1 MTSKTI
7 ASRYARALLNTALPN
22 KVDKIRQD
30 LQATLAIYQAGTD
43 LPGILRHPMVPQS
56 AKKEIL
62 TQILKDKVDALL
74 IHFLE
79 TLITKR
85 RINIL
90 PDIVEMYNLLAD
102 ESLGIVKARVRT
114 PFPISE
120 PQQAIIKDK
129 LARLT
134 GKRVIMDIE
143 IKPALLGGLA
153 VKIGDRVM
161 DGSVQARLRDLK
173 EKLLEKIQMKV

>member
-7 ASRYARALLNTALPN
+7 AARYARALLSSALPD

-30 LQATLAIYQAGTD
+30 LQTTLAIYQAGTD
-43 LPGILRHPMVPQS
+43 LPGILRHPQIS
-56 AKKEIL
+56 QDAKKEIL

-102 ESLGIVKARVRT
+102 ESLGIIKAKVRT
-114 PFPISE
+114 PFPIPES
-120 PQQAIIKDK
+120 QQAIIKDK

-134 GKRVIMDIE
+134 KKQVIINIE
-143 IKPALLGGLA
+143 IKPELLGGLA
-153 VKIGDRVM
+153 IKIGDRVM
-161 DGSVQARLRDLK
+161 DGSVQTRLRDLK
-173 EKLLEKIQMKV
+173 EKLLEKA

>member
-7 ASRYARALLNTALPN
+7 ASRYARALLNTALPG

-30 LQATLAIYQAGTD
+30 LQATLAIYQSGTE
-43 LPGILRHPMVPQS
+43 LPGILRHPMIPQNS
-56 AKKEIL
+56 KKEIL
-62 TQILKDKVDALL
+62 AQILKGQVDELL

-79 TLITKR
+79 ALITKR
-85 RINIL
+85 RIGIL

-161 DGSVQARLRDLK
+161 DGSVQTRLRDLK
-173 EKLLEKIQMKV
+173 EKLLQKA

>member
-7 ASRYARALLNTALPN
+7 ASRYARALLNSALPN

-30 LQATLAIYQAGTD
+30 LQATLAIYQSGAE
-43 LPGILRHPMVPQS
+43 LPGILRHPMIPQS
-56 AKKEIL
+56 SKKAIL
-62 TQILKDKVDALL
+62 TQILKGQVDELI
-74 IHFLE
+74 IHFIE

-85 RINIL
+85 RISIL
-90 PDIVEMYNLLAD
+90 PDVVEMYNLLAD

-129 LARLT
+129 LARFT

-173 EKLLEKIQMKV
+173 EKLLEKA